1 MRRVRRAERIE
12 DMDKSRDRAERAK
25 EGGERD
31 EQRGGGDRSWR
42 MAEWKVLREKSVQRG
57 GDEQRD

>member
-1 MRRVRRAERIE
+1 MRKVRRAERIE
-12 DMDKSRDRAERAK
+12 NMDKSRDRAERAK
-25 EGGERD
+25 EEGERD
-31 EQRGGGDRSWR
+31 EQKGERDRSWR